1 MRLRKLGSMM
11 KERCGDYVRTWQV
24 VGYNEQNTHE
34 VFELVHT
41 VYNPLSIDYISLT
54 PKRFE

>member
-1 MRLRKLGSMM
+1 MKKLGSLM

-34 VFELVHT
+34 VWELVHT

-54 PKRFE
+54 PKRF